1 MTYLLSTSKIT
12 HLPQEAEWTPSTEV
26 DRRFGLSC
34 YPFGDSNRSLVTLT
48 GQAHTHRTLHT
59 VLHNLKQVAPP
70 LILVDD
76 ASWNNKSKLL
86 QLMFCGSRRS
96 RLFRLQGN
104 ENGHQLLPELW
115 QNRAWWQLYPH
126 CAAAS
131 PPRRLPLWCPLI
143 PRLPHRP
150 PPLLHNI
157 GTNHIDIIIWNNTG
171 QLYCNNAIIYFKI
184 N

>member
-76 ASWNNKSKLL
+76 ASWNNKNKLL

-96 RLFRLQGN
+96 RLSGLQATKMVI
-104 ENGHQLLPELW
+104 HFC
-115 QNRAWWQLYPH
+115 RALDRTERDDSCIH
-126 CAAAS
+126 TARR
-131 PPRRLPLWCPLI
+131 PRRRGGFPFDVPSSPTAPTTHRRYHTILEQTILI
-143 PRLPHRP
+143 L
-150 PPLLHNI
+150 
-157 GTNHIDIIIWNNTG
+157 
-171 QLYCNNAIIYFKI
+171 
-184 N
+184 